1 MKINWSLVSHVAG
14 QILAQ
19 GAVYALLK
27 DHSPEAIY
35 AAIVAVVGV
44 VVAYYDLSGT
54 KSTVVSVQTT
64 ATTQGST
71 DEPTPPQVS

>member
-1 MKINWSLVSHVAG
+1 MKVNWNLVSHIAA

-35 AAIVAVVGV
+35 AAVVAVIGI
-44 VVAYYDLSGT
+44 VVAYYDLSSA
-54 KSTVVSVQTT
+54 KSTVAPVAPT
-64 ATTQGST
+64 
-71 DEPTPPQVS
+71 EPTQPTAS